1 MPARPTE
8 APSADAP
15 FNDALPTDALPTQEA
30 LVRHWP
36 SDADR
41 PEVSVICT
49 TFNQAGYIRETI
61 EGFLRQQTDFC
72 FEIIVHDDASTDG
85 TADIVAEYAARYPR
99 VIRAVL
105 RDENQYQK
113 GHRIMPLAAG
123 FARGAYLA
131 LCEGDDF
138 WCDEQKLARQYRA
151 MQARPE
157 IAISYHNV
165 IRRGPEQESL
175 HIDVQDS
182 RNHER
187 VVALD
192 ELLVHTGDY
201 CPSPS
206 LMLHRSVVERLPEW
220 FYTTAPVGDFY
231 LQVLAAWPAGALYL
245 PDVMAV
251 YRTQAQGSWS
261 QQQRQ
266 LEDDRRYARHQDF
279 MARHAECMHH
289 LATMLDASHTPSI
302 TLAMARRW
310 YYASVEY
317 LQAGRYRGFRDAIA
331 ASMHQQAISA
341 PQRLLFLLR
350 RTPRLAGRLIAMRHQ
365 YQRRRRST
373 DCA

>member
-1 MPARPTE
+1 MP
-8 APSADAP
+8 
-15 FNDALPTDALPTQEA
+15 ALPTEER

-36 SDADR
+36 VGSDT

-49 TFNQAGYIRETI
+49 TFNQAGYIREAI
-61 EGFLRQQTDFC
+61 EGFLCQQTDFC

-85 TADIVAEYAARYPR
+85 TAEIVAEYASRYPR
-99 VIRAVL
+99 IIRAVL

-123 FARGAYLA
+123 FARAPYLA

-151 MQARPE
+151 MQARSE
-157 IAISYHNV
+157 LLISYHNV
-165 IRRGPEQESL
+165 IRRGPEKDAL
-175 HIDVQDS
+175 HIEAQDR

-187 VVALD
+187 VVHPD

-206 LMLHRSVVERLPEW
+206 LMLHRSVIERLPEW

-231 LQVLAAWPAGALYL
+231 LQVLAACPAGALYL

-251 YRTQAQGSWS
+251 YRTHAQGSWS

-266 LEDDRRYARHQDF
+266 LEDDQRYARHQAF
-279 MARHAECMHH
+279 MARHAECMAH
-289 LATMLDASHTPSI
+289 LASQLDASHTPAI

-317 LQAGRYRGFRDAIA
+317 LQAGRYHGFRDAIT
-331 ASMHQQAISA
+331 ASMHHQTIST

-350 RTPRLAGRLIAMRHQ
+350 RTPRLASRVIALRHW
-365 YQRRRRST
+365 YQRRRRPT

>member
-1 MPARPTE
+1 MPAPATDVLN
-8 APSADAP
+8 A
-15 FNDALPTDALPTQEA
+15 DALPSEEA

-36 SDADR
+36 ADADR
-41 PEVSVICT
+41 PEVSILCT
-49 TFNQAGYIRETI
+49 TFNQAGYIRDAI
-61 EGFLRQQTDFC
+61 EGFLRQKTDFC
-72 FEIIVHDDASTDG
+72 FEIIIHDDASTDG
-85 TADIVAEYAARYPR
+85 TAEIVDEYAQRYPR

-105 RDENQYQK
+105 RHENQYQK

-123 FARGAYLA
+123 FARAEYLA

-165 IRRGPEQESL
+165 MRRGPDQEHL
-175 HIDVQDS
+175 HIEAHDK

-187 VVALD
+187 VVHLD

-206 LMLHRSVVERLPEW
+206 LMLHRDVMERLPEW

-231 LQVLAAWPAGALYL
+231 LQVIAAWPAGALYL

-261 QQQRQ
+261 QQQRR
-266 LEDDRRYARHQDF
+266 LEDDQRHARHQDF
-279 MARHAECMHH
+279 MTRHAECMTH
-289 LATMLDASHTPSI
+289 LSELLGASHTPAI

-317 LQAGRYRGFRDAIA
+317 LQAGRYRAFREAIA
-331 ASMHQQAISA
+331 ASMHLQAISA

-350 RTPRLAGRLIAMRHQ
+350 RTPRLAARIMALRQ
-365 YQRRRRST
+365 WYQRCRSSSGT
-373 DCA
+373 

>member
-1 MPARPTE
+1 MP
-8 APSADAP
+8 
-15 FNDALPTDALPTQEA
+15 ALPTEES
-30 LVRHWP
+30 LVQHWP
-36 SDADR
+36 TGGDT

-49 TFNQAGYIRETI
+49 TYNQAGYIREAI
-61 EGFLRQQTDFC
+61 ESFLCQQTDFC

-85 TADIVAEYAARYPR
+85 TAEIVSEYAHRYPR

-105 RDENQYQK
+105 RDENQYQQ
-113 GHRIMPLAAG
+113 GRRIMPLAAS
-123 FARGAYLA
+123 FARAPYLA

-138 WCDEQKLARQYRA
+138 WCDEQKLVRQYRA

-165 IRRGPEQESL
+165 IRRGPEREIL
-175 HIDVQDS
+175 HVERQDN

-187 VVALD
+187 VVTLD
-192 ELLVHTGDY
+192 ELLVQTGDY

-206 LMLHRSVVERLPEW
+206 LMLHRRVMERLPEW

-231 LQVLAAWPAGALYL
+231 LQVLAAEPEGALYL

-251 YRTQAQGSWS
+251 YRTHAQGSWS

-266 LEDDRRYARHQDF
+266 LKDDGRYAHHRDF
-279 MARHAECMHH
+279 MARHAKCMAH
-289 LATMLDASHTPSI
+289 LASQLDASHAPAI
-302 TLAMARRW
+302 TLALARRW

-317 LQAGRYRGFRDAIA
+317 LQAGRYQGFREAIA
-331 ASMHQQAISA
+331 TSMHHQPVSA

-350 RTPRLAGRLIAMRHQ
+350 HTPGLAGRVVAMRHW
-365 YQRRRRST
+365 YQRRRGS
-373 DCA
+373 A

>member
-1 MPARPTE
+1 MT
-8 APSADAP
+8 
-15 FNDALPTDALPTQEA
+15 ALPTEEM
-30 LVRHWP
+30 LVRQWP
-36 SDADR
+36 VGAQT

-49 TFNQAGYIRETI
+49 TFNQAGYIREAI
-61 EGFLRQQTDFC
+61 EGFLQQKTDFC
-72 FEIIVHDDASTDG
+72 FEIIIHDDASTDG
-85 TADIVAEYAARYPR
+85 TAAIVDEYAKQYPR

-113 GHRIMPLAAG
+113 GRRIMPMAAG
-123 FARGAYLA
+123 FARGEYLA

-151 MQARPE
+151 MQARPD

-165 IRRGPEQESL
+165 MRRGPDQESL
-175 HIDVQDS
+175 HIEAQDS

-187 VVALD
+187 VVSLD

-206 LMLHRSVVERLPEW
+206 LMLHRGVLERLPEW

-231 LQVLAAWPAGALYL
+231 LQVLAARPAGALYL
-245 PDVMAV
+245 PHVMAV

-266 LEDDRRYARHQDF
+266 LEDDQRYARHQDF
-279 MARHAECMHH
+279 MARHAECMGY
-289 LATMLDASHTPSI
+289 LANQLDASHTPAI

-331 ASMHQQAISA
+331 SSMHQQAIST
-341 PQRLLFLLR
+341 PQRLLFALR
-350 RTPRLAGRLIAMRHQ
+350 RTPRLASRLMAMRHQ

-373 DCA
+373 DRA